1 MQTITDTI
9 NNLLVGDASTFEAL
23 TVFPIFQ
30 DQPCEKD
37 YLTLDE
43 ALKKDKARVTEVS
56 DAGMV
61 SKLLFKNSGESKV
74 LLVDGDELIGAKQ
87 NRIIN
92 LTILVPANTELEIPV
107 SCVEAGRWSR
117 RSGEFYSK
125 KRAMYS
131 RARAAKMEQVSASLK
146 RSGDR
151 YSDQSEVWK
160 EISAHK
166 DSLSVDSPTE
176 AMSDIYEDFEPDLN
190 RYKKAFKGQQN
201 QVGVVFAVSGKVQG
215 LELFDNS
222 QTFNHYLERLVSSYA
237 LSSFADR
244 DNVGTVEKLDADKF
258 IEKVKNASTERFDAL
273 GEGDDL
279 RLSAEAMAG
288 GALLVEDRIVHLAA
302 FDLHG
307 GKNRRVNHRARRYY
321 DPSVH

>member
-1 MQTITDTI
+1 MQAITDTI
-9 NNLLVGDASTFEAL
+9 NHLRVGDASTFEGL
-23 TVFPIFQ
+23 TVFPLFH

-43 ALKKDKARVTEVS
+43 ALKEGKARVTEIS
-56 DAGMV
+56 DAGAV

-74 LLVDGDELIGAKQ
+74 LLIDGDELVGAKQ

-117 RSGEFYSK
+117 RSDEFYSK

-151 YSDQSEVWK
+151 SSDQSQVWSD
-160 EISAHK
+160 ISAHK
-166 DSLSVDSPTE
+166 DSLSVKSPTD
-176 AMSDIYEDFEPDLN
+176 AMSDIYDNFEPDLN

-222 QTFNHYLERLVSSYA
+222 QTFSHYLERLVSSYA
-237 LSSFADR
+237 LSSFADEG
-244 DNVGTVEKLDADKF
+244 NVGTAEKLDADKF
-258 IEKVKNASTERFDAL
+258 IGKVKNANTERFDAL

-279 RLSAEAMAG
+279 RLSGEAMTG
-288 GALLVEDRIVHLAA
+288 GALLAEGRIVHLAA
-302 FDLHG
+302 FDMQG
-307 GKNRRVNHRARRYY
+307 GNKQGNRRARRYY
-321 DPSVH
+321 DRPLH

>member
-9 NNLLVGDASTFEAL
+9 NNLRVGDASTFEAL

-288 GALLVEDRIVHLAA
+288 GALMVEDRIVHLAA
-302 FDLHG
+302 FDLQG
-307 GKNRRVNHRARRYY
+307 GNKQGNHRPRRYY
-321 DPSVH
+321 DRPLH

>member
-9 NNLLVGDASTFEAL
+9 NHLRVGDASTFEGL
-23 TVFPIFQ
+23 TVFPLFH

-43 ALKKDKARVTEVS
+43 ALKEGKARVTEIS
-56 DAGMV
+56 DAGAV

-74 LLVDGDELIGAKQ
+74 LLIDGDELVGAKQ

-117 RSGEFYSK
+117 RSDEFYSK

-151 YSDQSEVWK
+151 SSDQSEVWK

-166 DSLSVDSPTE
+166 DSLSVKSPTD
-176 AMSDIYEDFEPDLN
+176 AMSDI
-190 RYKKAFKGQQN
+190 
-201 QVGVVFAVSGKVQG
+201 
-215 LELFDNS
+215 
-222 QTFNHYLERLVSSYA
+222 
-237 LSSFADR
+237 
-244 DNVGTVEKLDADKF
+244 
-258 IEKVKNASTERFDAL
+258 
-273 GEGDDL
+273 
-279 RLSAEAMAG
+279 
-288 GALLVEDRIVHLAA
+288 
-302 FDLHG
+302 
-307 GKNRRVNHRARRYY
+307 
-321 DPSVH
+321 

>member
-9 NNLLVGDASTFEAL
+9 NHLRVGDASTFEGL
-23 TVFPIFQ
+23 TVFPLFH

-43 ALKKDKARVTEVS
+43 ALKKGKARVTEIS
-56 DAGMV
+56 DAGAV

-74 LLVDGDELIGAKQ
+74 LLIDGDELVGAKQ

-107 SCVEAGRWSR
+107 SCVEAGRWSH
-117 RSGEFYSK
+117 RSDEFYSK

-131 RARAAKMEQVSASLK
+131 RARAAKTEQVSASLR

-151 YSDQSEVWK
+151 SSDQSQVWRD
-160 EISAHK
+160 ISAHK
-166 DSLSVDSPTE
+166 DSLSVDSPTD

-222 QTFNHYLERLVSSYA
+222 QTFSHYLERLVSSYA
-237 LSSFADR
+237 LSSFADEG
-244 DNVGTVEKLDADKF
+244 NVGTVEKLDADKF
-258 IEKVKNASTERFDAL
+258 IGKVKNANTERFDAL

-279 RLSAEAMAG
+279 RLSGEAMTG
-288 GALLVEDRIVHLAA
+288 GALLAEGRIVHLAA
-302 FDLHG
+302 FDMQG
-307 GKNRRVNHRARRYY
+307 GNKQGNRRARRYY
-321 DPSVH
+321 DRPLH

>member
-9 NNLLVGDASTFEAL
+9 NNLRVGDASTFEAL

-288 GALLVEDRIVHLAA
+288 GALMVEDRIVHLAA
-302 FDLHG
+302 FDLQG
-307 GKNRRVNHRARRYY
+307 GNKQGNHRARRYY
-321 DPSVH
+321 DRPLH

>member
-9 NNLLVGDASTFEAL
+9 NHLRVGDASTFEGL
-23 TVFPIFQ
+23 TVFPLFH

-43 ALKKDKARVTEVS
+43 ALKEGKARVTEIS
-56 DAGMV
+56 DAGAV

-74 LLVDGDELIGAKQ
+74 LLIDGDELVGAKQ

-117 RSGEFYSK
+117 RSDEFYSK

-151 YSDQSEVWK
+151 SSDQSQVWSD
-160 EISAHK
+160 ISAHK
-166 DSLSVDSPTE
+166 DSLSVKSPTD
-176 AMSDIYEDFEPDLN
+176 AMSDIYDNFEPDLN

-222 QTFNHYLERLVSSYA
+222 QTFSHYLERLVSSYA
-237 LSSFADR
+237 LSSFADEG
-244 DNVGTVEKLDADKF
+244 NVGTVEKLDADKF
-258 IEKVKNASTERFDAL
+258 IGKVKNANTERFDAL

-279 RLSAEAMAG
+279 RLSGEAMTG
-288 GALLVEDRIVHLAA
+288 GALLAEGRIVHLAA
-302 FDLHG
+302 FDMQG
-307 GKNRRVNHRARRYY
+307 GNKQGNRRARRYY
-321 DPSVH
+321 DRPLH

>member
-9 NNLLVGDASTFEAL
+9 NHLRVGDASTFEGL
-23 TVFPIFQ
+23 TVFPIFH

-43 ALKKDKARVTEVS
+43 ALKEDKARVTEVS
-56 DAGMV
+56 DAGTV

-74 LLVDGDELIGAKQ
+74 LLVDGDELVGAKQ

-117 RSGEFYSK
+117 RSDEFYSK

-151 YSDQSEVWK
+151 SSDQSQVWSD
-160 EISAHK
+160 ISAHK
-166 DSLSVDSPTE
+166 DSLSVKSPTD
-176 AMSDIYEDFEPDLN
+176 AMSDIYDNFEPDLN
-190 RYKKAFKGQQN
+190 RYKKAFKGQRN
-201 QVGVVFAVSGKVQG
+201 QVGVVFAVHGKVQG

-244 DNVGTVEKLDADKF
+244 DNVGAVEKLDADKF
-258 IEKVKNASTERFDAL
+258 IGKVKNANTERFDAL

-279 RLSAEAMAG
+279 RLSGEAMTG
-288 GALLVEDRIVHLAA
+288 GALLAEGRIVHLAA
-302 FDLHG
+302 FDMQG
-307 GKNRRVNHRARRYY
+307 GNKQGNRRARRYY
-321 DPSVH
+321 DRPLH

>member
-9 NNLLVGDASTFEAL
+9 NHLRVGDASTFEGL
-23 TVFPIFQ
+23 TVFPLFH

-43 ALKKDKARVTEVS
+43 ALKEGKARVTEIS
-56 DAGMV
+56 DAGAV
-61 SKLLFKNSGESKV
+61 SRLLFKNSGESKV
-74 LLVDGDELIGAKQ
+74 LLIDGDELVGAKQ

-117 RSGEFYSK
+117 RSDEFYSK
-125 KRAMYS
+125 TRAMYS

-151 YSDQSEVWK
+151 SSDQSEVWK

-166 DSLSVDSPTE
+166 DSLSVKSPTD

-222 QTFNHYLERLVSSYA
+222 QTFSHYLERLVSSYA
-237 LSSFADR
+237 LSSFADEG
-244 DNVGTVEKLDADKF
+244 NVGTAEKLDADKF
-258 IEKVKNASTERFDAL
+258 IGKVKNANTERFDAL

-279 RLSAEAMAG
+279 RLSGEAMTG
-288 GALLVEDRIVHLAA
+288 GALLAEGRIVHLAA
-302 FDLHG
+302 FDMQG
-307 GKNRRVNHRARRYY
+307 GNKQGNRRARRYY
-321 DPSVH
+321 DRPLH

>member
-9 NNLLVGDASTFEAL
+9 NHLRVGDASTFEGL
-23 TVFPIFQ
+23 TVFPLFH

-43 ALKKDKARVTEVS
+43 ALKEGKARVTEIS
-56 DAGMV
+56 DAGAV

-74 LLVDGDELIGAKQ
+74 LLIDGDELVGAKQ

-117 RSGEFYSK
+117 RSDEFYSK

-151 YSDQSEVWK
+151 SSDQSEVWK

-166 DSLSVDSPTE
+166 DSLSVKSPTD

-222 QTFNHYLERLVSSYA
+222 QTFSHYLERLVSSYA
-237 LSSFADR
+237 LSSFADEG
-244 DNVGTVEKLDADKF
+244 NVGTAEKLDADKF
-258 IEKVKNASTERFDAL
+258 IGKVKNANTERFDAL

-279 RLSAEAMAG
+279 RLSGEAMTG
-288 GALLVEDRIVHLAA
+288 GALLAEGRIVHLAA
-302 FDLHG
+302 FDIQG
-307 GKNRRVNHRARRYY
+307 GNKQGNHRARRYY
-321 DPSVH
+321 DRPLH

>member
-9 NNLLVGDASTFEAL
+9 NHLRVGDASTFEGL
-23 TVFPIFQ
+23 TVFPLFH

-43 ALKKDKARVTEVS
+43 ALKEGKARVTEIS
-56 DAGMV
+56 DAGAV

-74 LLVDGDELIGAKQ
+74 LLIDGDELVGAKQ

-117 RSGEFYSK
+117 RSDEFYSK

-131 RARAAKMEQVSASLK
+131 RARAAKMEQVSASMK

-222 QTFNHYLERLVSSYA
+222 QTFSHYLERLVSSYA
-237 LSSFADR
+237 LSSFADEG
-244 DNVGTVEKLDADKF
+244 NVGTVEKLDADKF
-258 IEKVKNASTERFDAL
+258 IGKVKNANTERFDAL

-279 RLSAEAMAG
+279 RLSGEAMTG
-288 GALLVEDRIVHLAA
+288 GALLAEGRIVHLAA
-302 FDLHG
+302 FDMQG
-307 GKNRRVNHRARRYY
+307 GNKQGNRRARRYY
-321 DPSVH
+321 DRPLH